1 MVEAVSLSLSQI
13 VFPIF
18 LPSPSLPPSL
28 HLRFVFPSCNL
39 PIGGIHGAASD
50 SGSVHKMAWLKNN
63 HSEIAHLVQL
73 FETRFDMQLA
83 VKHCSNPAQRLLVF
97 DLILSMVEA

>member
-1 MVEAVSLSLSQI
+1 MVDGRSGLSLPLSDCFSN
-13 VFPIF
+13 FPP
-18 LPSPSLPPSL
+18 LSLSL

-50 SGSVHKMAWLKNN
+50 SGSVHKLKNN
-63 HSEIAHLVQL
+63 HSEIAHLVQF
-73 FETRFDMQLA
+73 FETKFDMQLA